1 MLKKFLNYWV
11 ALLDFFFPCQ
21 NSILTSVV
29 RYLQYERGVR
39 MLQRCCVY
47 IVVQTEI
54 QVNDFNGF
62 ALSLLWDF
70 LHLPDP
76 NKKNPANNQ
85 RLGSAG
91 EINAKALAPTV
102 AVQAYC
108 QIAFYAFAAFLCNS
122 NLDIRIVGFSGCPQY
137 TVTRSI
143 VIIIVYC
150 YEYHDVNNFLCDLLP

>member
-1 MLKKFLNYWV
+1 MTLMV
-11 ALLDFFFPCQ
+11 
-21 NSILTSVV
+21 
-29 RYLQYERGVR
+29 
-39 MLQRCCVY
+39 
-47 IVVQTEI
+47 
-54 QVNDFNGF
+54 
-62 ALSLLWDF
+62 
-70 LHLPDP
+70 LHLACFDISFICQTQI
-76 NKKNPANNQ
+76 KKNPANNQ

-150 YEYHDVNNFLCDLLP
+150 YEYHDVNNFLCDSFPNANHSSISG